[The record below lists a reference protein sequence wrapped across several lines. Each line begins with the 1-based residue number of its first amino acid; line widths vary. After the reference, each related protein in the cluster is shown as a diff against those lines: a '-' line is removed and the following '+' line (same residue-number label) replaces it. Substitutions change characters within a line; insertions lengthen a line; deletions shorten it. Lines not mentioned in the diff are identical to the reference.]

1 MNDRDTA
8 QNQTDTRRTVQDT
21 TGNDTMQGRDVRD
34 MRDTGDQR
42 DIGDQRDSRDMRD
55 TRNMRSD
62 TDTRNVQKRSDAT
75 MTDDD
80 MGFLPDDRMSSLRQ
94 RWNDV
99 QAGFVDD
106 PRTAVQNA
114 QTLVAEI
121 VTELTETFTRERTN
135 LESQWSGGGDA
146 DTEALRIALQ
156 RYRSF
161 FNRLLST

>member
-34 MRDTGDQR
+34 MPDTG
-42 DIGDQRDSRDMRD
+42 DMRD
-55 TRNMRSD
+55 TRDMRSG
-62 TDTRNVQKRSDAT
+62 TDTRNMQTRSDPGT
-75 MTDDD
+75 MTDDET
-80 MGFLPDDRMSSLRQ
+80 GFLPDDRMSSLRE

-114 QTLVAEI
+114 QTLVTEI

>member
-8 QNQTDTRRTVQDT
+8 QNQTDTRRTVKDT
-21 TGNDTMQGRDVRD
+21 TGSDTMQGRDAADMRDTGGERD
-34 MRDTGDQR
+34 MRDTDDGR
-42 DIGDQRDSRDMRD
+42 D
-55 TRNMRSD
+55 MRSD
-62 TDTRNVQKRSDAT
+62 TDTRKMQMRSDPGT
-75 MTDDD
+75 MPNDDAS
-80 MGFLPDDRMSSLRQ
+80 FLPDERMSSLRQ

-114 QTLVAEI
+114 QTLVTEI

-146 DTEALRIALQ
+146 DTEALRVALQ

-161 FNRLLST
+161 FNRLLSA

>member
-34 MRDTGDQR
+34 MRDTGEQP
-42 DIGDQRDSRDMRD
+42 DIGDQRDIRD
-55 TRNMRSD
+55 MRSD
-62 TDTRNVQKRSDAT
+62 TDTRNMQTRSDAGA
-75 MTDDD
+75 MTDDET
-80 MGFLPDDRMSSLRQ
+80 GFLPDNRMSSLRQ

-114 QTLVAEI
+114 QTLVTEI

-135 LESQWSGGGDA
+135 LESQWSGGGQA